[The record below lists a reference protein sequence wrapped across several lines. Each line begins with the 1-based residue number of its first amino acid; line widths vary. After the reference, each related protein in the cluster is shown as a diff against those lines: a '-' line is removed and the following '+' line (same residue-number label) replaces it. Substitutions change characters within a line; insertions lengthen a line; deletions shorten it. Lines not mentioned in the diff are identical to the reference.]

1 MLGAI
6 GEVRIGDDK
15 LGKLSAN
22 LRVIIRR
29 QPRSKLG
36 PVSDER
42 EEPSIAITDFA
53 PGDEAAALT
62 FCRQIF
68 HEEGWPTE
76 FTDQAIAAGFERP
89 RDLFLLA
96 KLHGAII
103 GCGALKELSP
113 DDALLTRF
121 FVASSHRGSGL
132 ATKLFDTLIE
142 RAHAL
147 GYTTVVLD
155 VNRESTRA
163 IRFYQ
168 KQGMEEFI
176 PAPHP
181 RWLES
186 APEELQYARYF
197 RKKVDG
203 G

>member
-1 MLGAI
+1 M
-6 GEVRIGDDK
+6 
-15 LGKLSAN
+15 N
-22 LRVIIRR
+22 
-29 QPRSKLG
+29 
-36 PVSDER
+36 DER
-42 EEPSIAITDFA
+42 DEQSIAITDFA
-53 PGDEAAALT
+53 PVDEEATLA

-76 FTDQAIAAGFERP
+76 FMDPAIAAGFDRP
-89 RDLFLLA
+89 RDAFLLA

-103 GCGALKELSP
+103 GCGGLKELSA

-132 ATKLFDTLIE
+132 ADRLFDALFA
-142 RAHAL
+142 RARAL

-155 VNRESTRA
+155 VNRESARA

-168 KQGMEEFI
+168 KQGMEEFA

-186 APEELQYARYF
+186 TLEERQYARYF
-197 RKKVDG
+197 RKSVNG

>member
-1 MLGAI
+1 
-6 GEVRIGDDK
+6 
-15 LGKLSAN
+15 
-22 LRVIIRR
+22 
-29 QPRSKLG
+29 
-36 PVSDER
+36 VSDER

-103 GCGALKELSP
+103 GSGALKELSP

-132 ATKLFDTLIE
+132 ATKLFDALFE
-142 RAHAL
+142 RARAL

-155 VNRESTRA
+155 VNREGARA
-163 IRFYQ
+163 IRFYK

-176 PAPHP
+176 PTPHP
-181 RWLES
+181 RWMES
-186 APEELQYARYF
+186 APEELQCARYF
-197 RKKVDG
+197 RKRLNG